1 MVTAV
6 LFDVNETV
14 FGLDPLRVR
23 MEAAGLPDGTQQRWF
38 AAVLIDGLAA
48 AAAGTFAPLPALAG
62 HHAARLLAEHGQPAT
77 EQAVDRILDG
87 FGEVVP
93 HADVAP
99 AFAHLRAA
107 GVTVCTFTN
116 GTAGVTEGA
125 LERGGVRDLVD
136 HVWDVSVAGAWKP
149 RPEAYRW
156 ACDQLGLAP
165 AQVALVAVHPWDVHG
180 AQRAGLRG
188 GLVVR
193 PGDVGPQPAYLPP
206 DVVGEDLPAVVAG
219 LTAG

>member
-1 MVTAV
+1 MIDAV

-14 FGLDPLRVR
+14 FGLEPLRRR
-23 MEAAGLPDGTQQRWF
+23 MDAAGLPEGTQERWF
-38 AAVLIDGLAA
+38 AAILIDGLAA
-48 AAAGTFAPLPALAG
+48 AAADAFAAFGDLAR
-62 HHAARLLAEHGQPAT
+62 HHAARLLSAHDLPADD
-77 EQAVDRILDG
+77 ADVDAILDG
-87 FGEVVP
+87 FGEVAP
-93 HADVAP
+93 HPDVAP

-116 GTAGVTEGA
+116 GAAAISEGA
-125 LERGGVRDLVD
+125 LERGGVRDQVD
-136 HVWDVSVAGAWKP
+136 HVWDVSGAGWWKP

-156 ACDQLGLAP
+156 ACGQLGLAP

-193 PGDVGPQPAYLPP
+193 TGDVGPQPAYGPP
-206 DVVGEDLPAVVAG
+206 DVVGADLVAVVEG
-219 LTAG
+219 LTA